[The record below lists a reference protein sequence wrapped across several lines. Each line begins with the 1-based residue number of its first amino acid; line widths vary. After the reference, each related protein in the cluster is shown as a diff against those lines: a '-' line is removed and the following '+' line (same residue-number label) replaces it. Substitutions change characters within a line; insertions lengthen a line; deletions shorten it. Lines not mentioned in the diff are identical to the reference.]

1 MRERTAV
8 RNGGCEVRRP
18 RRAILI
24 LALSIVW
31 IAGAR
36 TAASDS
42 GATGIWL
49 TDDGDGAVEVRSCGN
64 ELCGYIHAILHLPNP
79 SLPTLD
85 DRNTNAE
92 LRSRPLCGMQ
102 MIGGLR
108 AASPG
113 KWSGGW
119 IYDPKVGKTYGLD
132 LTVEDQHLSVHGY
145 LQGTFLGRT
154 VSWSRAATPP
164 RKCVAPQPQR

>member
-8 RNGGCEVRRP
+8 RDEGLRLRRP
-18 RRAILI
+18 RLAISI
-24 LALSIVW
+24 LALAIMW
-31 IAGAR
+31 GADVR

-42 GATGIWL
+42 AAAGIWM
-49 TDDGDGAVEVRSCGN
+49 TDDGDGAVEVRPCGN
-64 ELCGYIHAILHLPNP
+64 ELCGYIYAILHLPNP
-79 SLPTLD
+79 SLPALD
-85 DRNTNAE
+85 DRNQNAE

-102 MIGGLR
+102 VIGGLR
-108 AASPG
+108 AMSPG

-132 LTVEDQHLSVHGY
+132 LTFEDQHLSVHGY

-164 RKCVAPQPQR
+164 SKCVAPQPKR